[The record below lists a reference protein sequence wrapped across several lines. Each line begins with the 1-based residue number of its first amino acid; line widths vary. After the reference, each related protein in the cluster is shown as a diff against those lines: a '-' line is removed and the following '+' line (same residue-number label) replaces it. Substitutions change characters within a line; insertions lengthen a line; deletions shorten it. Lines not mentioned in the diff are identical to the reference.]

1 MLEAKLFGRGT
12 NFRDLPELISIWI
25 LPKDPFGCNQMIYT
39 VKNVVVEN
47 NNLLYN
53 DGVTKLFL
61 YTEGRYGGS
70 KKLKAMLKYMTS
82 TRNRQILKLEQ
93 YFFKETD

>member
-1 MLEAKLFGRGT
+1 MFGRGT